1 WTRAEDRAVT
11 GYVIRRV
18 IQTIIVTLIVTAVTF
33 VLLHLLPGGEVQAL
47 LGVHATRA
55 EIALYD
61 RLLGFNRPVYV
72 QYGKWLWALLHGH
85 LGFDQYSNAP
95 VSTLIAQA
103 LPRTIILIALGLAA
117 SLLIGIPLGMYQAL
131 RRYSVVDH
139 LLTGVAFI
147 GYGAPD
153 FFIGILLVTWFAEDL
168 HWLPPFAP
176 QGTSVGAILS
186 DPVALILPVATF
198 AFGEFAAWSR
208 FMRSSVLDNVVQDY
222 VRTARAKGAGGS
234 RVLWGHIFRNSLV
247 TIVTLLG
254 LTLPFLVG
262 GDVFI
267 EVVFNYPGMG
277 LMFFQAALNA
287 DYPLMLA
294 ITLITTLLTILGNL
308 LADIGYAALDP
319 RVRYR

>member
-1 WTRAEDRAVT
+1 LI

-18 IQTIIVTLIVTAVTF
+18 IQSIVVILIVTAVTF
-33 VLLHLLPGGEVQAL
+33 VLLHLLPGGEVRAI
-47 LGVHATRA
+47 LGARATRA
-55 EIALYD
+55 EIAQYN
-61 RLLGFNRPVYV
+61 RLLGFDQPVYV
-72 QYGKWLWALLHGH
+72 QYGRWLWALLHGN
-85 LGFDQYSNAP
+85 LGFDQYANAP
-95 VSTLIAQA
+95 VSTLIGQA
-103 LPRTIILIALGLAA
+103 LPKTMVLLALGSAA
-117 SLLIGIPLGMYQAL
+117 SLLIGVPLGMLQAV

-139 LLTGVAFI
+139 LLTAVTFI

-153 FFIGILLVTWFAEDL
+153 FFIGILLVQWFAVDL

-198 AFGEFAAWSR
+198 ALGEFATWSR
-208 FMRSSVLDNVVQDY
+208 FMRSSVLDNIVQDY

-234 RVLWGHIFRNSLV
+234 RVLWGHVFRNSLA

-267 EVVFNYPGMG
+267 EVVFNFPGMG
-277 LMFFQAALNA
+277 LMFFNAALNA

-308 LADIGYAALDP
+308 LADIGYAVLDP
-319 RVRYR
+319 RVRYH